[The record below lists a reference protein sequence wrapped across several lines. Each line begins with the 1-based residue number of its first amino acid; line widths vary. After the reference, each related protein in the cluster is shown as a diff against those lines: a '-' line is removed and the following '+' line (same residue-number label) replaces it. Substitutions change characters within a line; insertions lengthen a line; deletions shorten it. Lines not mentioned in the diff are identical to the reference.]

1 MLLWKLKT
9 RRLAILACAMAGV
22 TFLDLLEP
30 GRGRFWNPIHQGRK
44 AIVAHQDRADRDAR
58 RVAPDDARL
67 AGCTDVNPNS
77 LNLDAALADLR
88 RALVGESE
96 VITLVALG
104 APACA
109 LGEGGYRWLLDN
121 GLAVDVTVH
130 EGTVTHAELSR

>member
-1 MLLWKLKT
+1 MMVWRMRT

-30 GRGRFWNPIHQGRK
+30 GRGRFWNPIHHSRN
-44 AIVAHQDRADRDAR
+44 AINAHQDRADRDAR
-58 RVAPDDARL
+58 RVATDDSRL

-109 LGEGGYRWLLDN
+109 LGEGAYRWLLDN

-130 EGTVTHAELSR
+130 EGTVTRAELSR

>member
-1 MLLWKLKT
+1 
-9 RRLAILACAMAGV
+9 
-22 TFLDLLEP
+22 
-30 GRGRFWNPIHQGRK
+30 
-44 AIVAHQDRADRDAR
+44 VAT
-58 RVAPDDARL
+58 DDSRL

-104 APACA
+104 PPACA
-109 LGEGGYRWLLDN
+109 LGEGAYRWLLDN

-130 EGTVTHAELSR
+130 EGTVTRAELSR